1 MSGGGGGSSG
11 GGGGSNNRVGSGTGN
26 LRGPGE
32 TNRQR
37 FNRQVNSRI
46 RSRNT
51 GPNAAQAAFQA
62 NYRGWSIGQ
71 HGSWSGGNLGDSNS
85 PAAKAYRAK
94 HGEKAYKSMVKSKGM
109 QGTTSRS
116 WKSIQNEFY
125 SPLSDFVSSST
136 ISTWIGC
143 SDGCTI

>member
-71 HGSWSGGNLGDSNS
+71 HGSWSGGTRGFKIAEELSELS
-85 PAAKAYRAK
+85 PKEAFKISQIPQ
-94 HGEKAYKSMVKSKGM
+94 EKKKG
-109 QGTTSRS
+109 
-116 WKSIQNEFY
+116 
-125 SPLSDFVSSST
+125 
-136 ISTWIGC
+136 
-143 SDGCTI
+143 